1 MVVVSFRSSQTL
13 LRRCGV
19 WRYITAVFLKE
30 PNIKQLFLR
39 LQIDSFSKNVTS
51 ISVFIWLTK
60 LSLTSFQN
68 HKSEFNA
75 NETSLHYCTKYY
87 RKPHMP
93 FLRAK
98 PPPPHIKYNRP
109 AASLF
114 SLSTSSLIVTP
125 PSPHPL
131 RLHLI
136 RCCKKSSSV
145 VYKGNP
151 GNYLKFNV
159 HDVLFYVK
167 NMLLNEQ

>member
-30 PNIKQLFLR
+30 PKIKQSFLR
-39 LQIDSFSKNVTS
+39 LQIDSFSKYVTS
-51 ISVFIWLTK
+51 ISVFMWLTK
-60 LSLTSFQN
+60 LSFTSFQN
-68 HKSEFNA
+68 HNSEFNS
-75 NETSLHYCTKYY
+75 NKTRLHYCIKYY
-87 RKPHMP
+87 RKPHLS

-98 PPPPHIKYNRP
+98 PPPLNKYNRP

-114 SLSTSSLIVTP
+114 SLSTSSLIVAP
-125 PSPHPL
+125 PSPHPP

-159 HDVLFYVK
+159 HDVLFY
-167 NMLLNEQ
+167 